1 MTAIFIIALI
11 LYVFFGMLYTDVFTL
26 APIFLAVALIC
37 LFFMLKRGLSELH
50 TLNEFLKK
58 ENDKDKDKEES
69 DFEST
74 DESEK

>member
-26 APIFLAVALIC
+26 APIFLAVALVC

-58 ENDKDKDKEES
+58 ENDKDKEEP

>member
-11 LYVFFGMLYTDVFTL
+11 LYAFFGMLYTDVFTL

-58 ENDKDKDKEES
+58 ENDKDKEES

>member
-1 MTAIFIIALI
+1 MTTIFIIALI

>member
-1 MTAIFIIALI
+1 
-11 LYVFFGMLYTDVFTL
+11 MLYTDVFTL

-58 ENDKDKDKEES
+58 ENDKDKEES

>member
-11 LYVFFGMLYTDVFTL
+11 LFVFFGMLYTDVFTL
-26 APIFLAVALIC
+26 APIFLAVALVC

-58 ENDKDKDKEES
+58 ENDKDKEES

>member
-37 LFFMLKRGLSELH
+37 LFFMLKRGMSELH

-58 ENDKDKDKEES
+58 ENDKDKEES

>member
-58 ENDKDKDKEES
+58 ENDKDKEES